1 MGPGEERGY
10 CLGEGYQRGLL
21 FSTSDSLLRPLIC
34 YDLVELFLSCIF
46 SGGNPNYFLLLRHC
60 QAGCN
65 CNPESALM
73 VTMPRN
79 IIWPWQKSTST
90 LPSSRTINIRLKL
103 RIITDSLKCITTETS
118 EQCFVFFKKNNTVSS
133 ETKQSN
139 PSTDTGSLPIWFY
152 SKRSCS
158 CWHFTFNCASFQEH
172 NPRPLFL
179 ELNPYHSPWQ
189 SNKCLPRHISQGFVL
204 SFPRN
209 LLWPDQ
215 LNALCHLLF
224 PETV

>member
-118 EQCFVFFKKNNTVSS
+118 EQCFVFLKKT
-133 ETKQSN
+133 
-139 PSTDTGSLPIWFY
+139 I
-152 SKRSCS
+152 
-158 CWHFTFNCASFQEH
+158 
-172 NPRPLFL
+172 
-179 ELNPYHSPWQ
+179 
-189 SNKCLPRHISQGFVL
+189 
-204 SFPRN
+204 
-209 LLWPDQ
+209 
-215 LNALCHLLF
+215 LF
-224 PETV
+224 PLKQNNQILQLTQEVYLYGFTVKEAAHADILPSIVLHFRNTTHVLYSWN